1 MTARVLVRGLFFIAS
16 LVAVG
21 YLLQAT
27 GLGDSLDKA
36 WIDTD
41 VRGQGLTGEAL
52 FVAAAALFTAI
63 GLPRQIVAFL
73 AGYAFGLATGT
84 GLALAGTVGGCIL
97 AFAYARLLGRDLVAS
112 RFPARVGRIDA
123 FLRDN
128 PFTMTLLIRSL
139 PVGSNL
145 LTNLAAG
152 VSSVGALPFIAGS
165 GIGYIPQILVFA
177 LVGSGITIDPVARI
191 SLSIALF
198 VFSGILGVYLYRRH
212 RHGRRLDDEIERQLG
227 TLNGDTV
234 APVAEADQ
242 RPGA

>member
-1 MTARVLVRGLFFIAS
+1 MTARVLVRGLIFIAS

-21 YLLQAT
+21 YLLQA
-27 GLGDSLDKA
+27 SALDKA

-41 VRGQGLTGEAL
+41 IRGQGIAGEAL
-52 FVAAAALFTAI
+52 FVAVGVLFTAI

-73 AGYAFGLATGT
+73 AGYAFGLVTGT
-84 GLALAGTVGGCIL
+84 ALAVLAMVGGCVL
-97 AFAYARLLGRDLVAS
+97 AFVYARLLGREFVAS

-128 PFTMTLLIRSL
+128 PFSMTLLIRFL

-152 VSSVGALPFIAGS
+152 VSSVGALAFIVGS
-165 GIGYIPQILVFA
+165 AIGYIPQALVFA
-177 LVGSGITIDPVARI
+177 LAGSGITIDPVARI

-198 VFSGILGVYLYRRH
+198 VFSGILGIYLYRRN
-212 RHGRRLDDEIERQLG
+212 RHGRRLDDDLERQI
-227 TLNGDTV
+227 GDDAAPT
-234 APVAEADQ
+234 AEAERGPVA
-242 RPGA
+242 

>member
-1 MTARVLVRGLFFIAS
+1 MTARVLIRGLFFIGS

-27 GLGDSLDKA
+27 GLGGSLDKA

-41 VRGQGLTGEAL
+41 IRGRGIVGEAL

-73 AGYAFGLATGT
+73 AGYAFGLVTGT
-84 GLALAGTVGGCIL
+84 ALAVAGTVGGCIL
-97 AFAYARLLGRDLVAS
+97 AFAYARLLGRDLVAA

-128 PFTMTLLIRSL
+128 PFTMTLLIRFL
-139 PVGSNL
+139 PAGSNL

-152 VSSVGALPFIAGS
+152 VSSVGAAPFIIGS
-165 GIGYIPQILVFA
+165 GLGYVPQTLVFA

-198 VFSGILGVYLYRRH
+198 VFSGMLGVYIYRRY

-227 TLNGDTV
+227 TLNGDST
-234 APVAEADQ
+234 APIAEAD
-242 RPGA
+242 RGPGR